1 MNPITKQYH
10 VAILIFHGADML
22 DFTGPME
29 IFSHANSASLSDS
42 FKITTIARTRTVQT
56 GSATKLT
63 VDLLILD
70 ALACIPTYDILL
82 IPGAAP
88 SLIHALVES
97 DTPEKELIRTFAS
110 ASSPKPRILFS
121 ICTGSFLLGAAGILA
136 GTTVT
141 THQHALDV
149 LRSICAAHGTGL
161 NEKTR
166 VVRRRFVD
174 GGFVRGTRVQVI
186 TAGGI
191 SSGLDATFYII
202 CLLLGAERA
211 SWVSREMEYGWKEP
225 EDGVWPAKLIV
236 GGRRYCQR
244 DREACT

>member
-1 MNPITKQYH
+1 MNPTIKQH
-10 VAILIFHGADML
+10 HFAILIFDGADML
-22 DFTGPME
+22 DFNGTNEDLESRQQRQPD
-29 IFSHANSASLSDS
+29 SHPHRAN
-42 FKITTIARTRTVQT
+42 RQRHQT
-56 GSATKLT
+56 NRRPPHPRLVS
-63 VDLLILD
+63 
-70 ALACIPTYDILL
+70 IPTYDILL
-82 IPGAAP
+82 IPGTAP
-88 SLIHALVES
+88 SLVHALVEA
-97 DTPEKELIRTFAS
+97 DKPEKELIRTFAS

-161 NEKTR
+161 YEKTR

-191 SSGLDATFYII
+191 SSGLEATFYII

-211 SWVSREMEYGWKEP
+211 SWVSREMEYGWKES
-225 EDGVWPAKLIV
+225 EDGVWPAKLVVGGGGIV
-236 GGRRYCQR
+236 GEIERRVP
-244 DREACT
+244 DLP